1 MLKFKCLEC
10 TPWPILYR
18 NIFSFSTWKFFFLF
32 VKQKKTLMN
41 IFFLRFE
48 QLKKMI
54 TKIGENRIRRFVVWY
69 DELINEF
76 LYIFSLNFQYEIR
89 KYVLFSRV
97 DRRASTD
104 RMSLNQFK
112 LVCLQFKSIFALHE
126 NDVCTRTYEFSNF
139 PPLNIFLDIHYL
151 SWGFLRITW
160 LKCALGFFLQQAWK
174 LSAIKG
180 EPNLSILWGVRHL

>member
-18 NIFSFSTWKFFFLF
+18 NIFSFSTWKKNFIG
-32 VKQKKTLMN
+32 QTKKKLWW
-41 IFFLRFE
+41 IFFFLRFE

-112 LVCLQFKSIFALHE
+112 LVCLQFKSIFAMMFVHAHM
-126 NDVCTRTYEFSNF
+126 N
-139 PPLNIFLDIHYL
+139 
-151 SWGFLRITW
+151 
-160 LKCALGFFLQQAWK
+160 
-174 LSAIKG
+174 SAIF
-180 EPNLSILWGVRHL
+180 PLWTFFWTFTIWAEDFWESLDLNVL